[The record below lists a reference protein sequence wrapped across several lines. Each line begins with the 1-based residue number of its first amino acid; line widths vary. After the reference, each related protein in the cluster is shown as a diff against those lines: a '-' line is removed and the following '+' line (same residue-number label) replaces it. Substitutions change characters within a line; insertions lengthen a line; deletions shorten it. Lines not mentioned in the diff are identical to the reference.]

1 MNKLKKLAL
10 VSAAAT
16 SLLGASLG
24 ATSAN
29 AAPVAAWETLAQCE
43 SGGNWSINTG
53 NGYYGGLQ
61 FSQTSWAGAGGTQY
75 APAPHLATK
84 AQQIA
89 TAENLLKIQGWGAW
103 PACAAKHNLYAY
115 GTAGAPA
122 TVETTAP
129 VTDAQPDNT
138 VTVQTSEPVTVVEET
153 PSEQAPVENTET
165 ATPSET
171 VDTSAMEAPIDH
183 TEYVVKKGD
192 TLSEVAYAHG
202 YHDWER
208 VAEFNKD
215 NIPNADVIEV
225 GDIIKLPS
233 N

>member
-10 VSAAAT
+10 VSAAAA
-16 SLLGASLG
+16 SLFGASLG
-24 ATSAN
+24 SAPSAN
-29 AAPVAAWETLAQCE
+29 AAPAAAWETLAQCE

-61 FSQTSWAGAGGTQY
+61 FSQTSWVGAGGTQY
-75 APAPHLATK
+75 ASAPHLATK

-89 TAENLLKIQGWGAW
+89 TAENLLKMQGWGAW
-103 PACAAKHNLYAY
+103 PSCAAKHNLYAY

-129 VTDAQPDNT
+129 VTNTQPETT
-138 VTVQTSEPVTVVEET
+138 VTVQTSEPVATVET
-153 PSEQAPVENTET
+153 PATEQAPAENT
-165 ATPSET
+165 ET
-171 VDTSAMEAPIDH
+171 VDTSTLEAPINH

-215 NIPNADVIEV
+215 NIPDANVIEV